1 MGYLLPITQL
11 MPLFAPAPGAYS
23 LPTKKEPNAI
33 APVGQPH
40 PRPWA
45 GRPRT
50 RRLAKLEAAHA
61 PPSGRFDYRRPFHQI
76 IADSDAEA
84 DAECQAVIADGR
96 AQPGDNF
103 IMHIIVTPPAR
114 EAA

>member
-1 MGYLLPITQL
+1 MSRQDL
-11 MPLFAPAPGAYS
+11 
-23 LPTKKEPNAI
+23 
-33 APVGQPH
+33 
-40 PRPWA
+40 
-45 GRPRT
+45 T

-84 DAECQAVIADGR
+84 DAECQAVIADGP

-103 IMHIIVTPPAR
+103 IMHIATGTRGCLSMPRNLDSRLAKPDSPYADSSGVGK
-114 EAA
+114 